1 VKGSCEEGNEL
12 AGFMKGGKFLGRLND
27 HQLQE
32 E

>member
-1 VKGSCEEGNEL
+1 VNGSWKQGNEL
-12 AGFMKGGKFLGRLND
+12 SDFMKGGKFLGRLNH